1 MEQSYR
7 NHRKFVPLY
16 HFVTF
21 GVLLVNLG
29 WSIYRLVRGYPF
41 EMPLF
46 DRVLG
51 VLVALALIAVF
62 FYARIFAL
70 TVQNRV
76 IRQEMRLRLAEVLP
90 ADLRHRIPELTPGQL
105 VGLRFASDEELP
117 ELTRK
122 VLDERIRGGDA
133 IKRMIRN
140 WQADHLRA

>member
-1 MEQSYR
+1 MEQIYR

-16 HFVTF
+16 HFVTLT
-21 GVLLVNLG
+21 VLLVNLG
-29 WSIYRLVRGYPF
+29 GSIYRLVAGYPF

-51 VLVALALIAVF
+51 VLVALALISIF

-90 ADLRHRIPELTPGQL
+90 ADLKSRIPELATGQL

-122 VLDERIRGGDA
+122 VLDERIRSGNA
-133 IKRMIRN
+133 IKRMVRH